1 MLLVGEG
8 SGTYREILE
17 EELNDPELIY
27 KAFPEYERDSE
38 QLVRLPETRLG
49 APGVLYVNQ
58 REFAATVPEDEMT
71 KYIGSDSATTCSIVC
86 IRHTGSRAVALSH
99 LDGSNTKDAIASM
112 IMSIQA
118 MTHAKD
124 DQLGQLNIHI
134 IGGYLDEKETS
145 KELTCEILEACH
157 NRHELITLRSLC
169 VLSKNTEFFADKPRP
184 ILYGIAV
191 EVHGGYCF
199 PAKFMYKGPEIPL
212 RTARLFRGSPDTLN
226 IYDCNHY
233 ELQIGP
239 FGYKN
244 WPEAEKLLLLPDA
257 LIRKYLST
265 SPEVEKEDFAYGTKE
280 ALKCILQHPNPLE
293 SKFID
298 EQPLKYYRKPDGFW
312 ELKPYESTSKPS
324 MTSSSSSPA
333 GSSSAAGPSSR

>member
-1 MLLVGEG
+1 MVLLIGEG
-8 SGTYREILE
+8 TTYRPINEAE
-17 EELNDPELIY
+17 QNDPELIY
-27 KAFPEYERDSE
+27 SAFPDYANDSQ
-38 QLVRLPETRLG
+38 QLVKLPETRLG

-71 KYIGSDSATTCSIVC
+71 KYIGTDSATTCNIVC

-99 LDGSNTKDAIASM
+99 LDGSNTKEAIGSM

-124 DQLGQLNIHI
+124 DQLGSLCIHI
-134 IGGYLDEKETS
+134 IGGFLDEGGYS
-145 KELTCEILEACH
+145 RELTSEVLAACQT
-157 NRHELITLRSLC
+157 RSEKITLRSMC

-226 IYDCNHY
+226 IYDCNLY
-233 ELQIGP
+233 ELSIGP
-239 FGYKN
+239 FNYKP
-244 WPEAEKLLLLPDA
+244 WPQVEKILLQPDA
-257 LIRKYLST
+257 WIRQHLST
-265 SPEVEKEDFAYGTKE
+265 SPEVEKEDFAHTTKE
-280 ALKCILQHPNPLE
+280 SLKCILTHP
-293 SKFID
+293 
-298 EQPLKYYRKPDGFW
+298 QPLKTKFIGERPLRYERKPDGFW
-312 ELKPYESTSKPS
+312 EVKNSRPGAGDGPG
-324 MTSSSSSPA
+324 P
-333 GSSSAAGPSSR
+333 GSSGL